1 MEHPALRDALAELAR
16 ECGISVRVLRSAG
29 DTAPGLASGPALV
42 RGAPWV
48 VLVASD
54 PAALQVAALARGLV
68 RFASSSLDARYLPP
82 AVRAALDRASE
93 EQEAGE
99 QETR

>member
-1 MEHPALRDALAELAR
+1 MELPALRDALAELAR
-16 ECGISVRVLRSAG
+16 ECGVSVRVLRGAG
-29 DTAPGLASGPALV
+29 DGAPGLASGPALV

-54 PAALQVAALARGLV
+54 PAAVQIAALATGLV
-68 RFASSSLDARYLPP
+68 RFAPSALAARYLPP
-82 AVRAALDRASE
+82 AVRAALDRASG

-99 QETR
+99 PETR